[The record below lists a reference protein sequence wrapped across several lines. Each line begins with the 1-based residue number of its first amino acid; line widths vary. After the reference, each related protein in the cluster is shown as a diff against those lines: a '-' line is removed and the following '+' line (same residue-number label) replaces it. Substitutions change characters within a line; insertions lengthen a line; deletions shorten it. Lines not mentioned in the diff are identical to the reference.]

1 VARAIACLTAGLL
14 ACCAPKAERDTSLPP
29 SLSFVADFNVAP
41 GTRFDA
47 LGDEPLGGI
56 SGVAYDASS
65 GNWIALADARSS
77 SRFYELSVV
86 FDGSA
91 LHVQPIGLTR
101 LHDGEGK
108 AFPENVLDPEGI
120 AETPWGTLLISTEAD
135 SRREPVEQAK
145 LLEFDVRG
153 RFLRRFELPEKFVIE
168 GWPPEKGIRH
178 NLGFESLTV
187 SPDGTK
193 LFVGGEESLL
203 QDGPEATFEHAALCR
218 IIEYSVGDGEITPFA
233 EYAYLLGPV
242 TWPATLNGVELTDVD
257 LDVGLVELVALT
269 ETKLLALE
277 RDWIRERAGA
287 RRGLNRVRIFLVD
300 VSEATDVSGVSSLEN
315 GLEHGGEFR
324 PVRKELLLDFDDI
337 VPKLSPEFR
346 RLDNFEAMGLG
357 PVLPDGGRSL
367 LVVSDDN
374 FSERQRSAFFLF
386 SLKAE
391 EK

>member
-1 VARAIACLTAGLL
+1 MARAIAFLTAGLL
-14 ACCAPKAERDTSLPP
+14 AGCASQAERDRTLPP
-29 SLSFVADFNVAP
+29 SLSFVADFNVAS
-41 GTRFDA
+41 GSRFDT
-47 LGDEPLGGI
+47 LGDEPFGGI

-86 FDGSA
+86 YDGSA

-101 LHDGEGK
+101 LHDGEGE

-135 SRREPVEQAK
+135 SRREPVVQAK
-145 LLEFDVRG
+145 LLEFDMSG
-153 RFLRRFELPEKFVIE
+153 RLLRRFELPEKFVVE
-168 GWPPEKGIRH
+168 GWPPEKGLRH

-203 QDGPEATFEHAALCR
+203 QDGPEATFEHASLCR
-218 IIEYSVGDGEITPFA
+218 IIEYRVGGGEIAPFA
-233 EYAYLLGPV
+233 EYAYPLGPV
-242 TWPATLNGVELTDVD
+242 AGPELNDVD
-257 LDVGLVELVALT
+257 LDVGLVELVELT
-269 ETKLLALE
+269 ESKLLALE
-277 RDWIRERAGA
+277 RDFIRERFGA

-300 VSEATDVSGVSSLEN
+300 VGGATDVSGIASLEN
-315 GLEHGGEFR
+315 GGEFR

-337 VPKLSPEFR
+337 VPKLSPGFR

-374 FSERQRSAFFLF
+374 FSDNQRSAFFLF